1 MRVVLT
7 RWQRCIARRCPRSDR
22 SGSTLPE
29 LAVAAALLLTAT
41 AMAGGT
47 VLAPLAALGRIAAM
61 GEHEQQLTT
70 ALDAAARVVRAARPT
85 IDAPTVRGF
94 DVAAGA
100 ATLRLGMHGSEG
112 IGEAIL
118 VLDDA
123 LRLSVEGSAQS
134 LPVGLLVDGLDGE
147 RSRIELLAAGG
158 TVIDDH
164 ALHEVVGVRLVL
176 RRGEL
181 ERARTIVLRARHP
194 FDAVHR

>member
-29 LAVAAALLLTAT
+29 LAVAAALLLSAT

-47 VLAPLAALGRIAAM
+47 VVAPLAALGRIAAVD
-61 GEHEQQLTT
+61 EDEQQLTT

-85 IDAPTVRGF
+85 IDAPAVRGF
-94 DVAAGA
+94 DAAAGV
-100 ATLRLGMHGSEG
+100 ATLRLGMHGPEG

-123 LRLSVEGSAQS
+123 LRLSVEGSALT

-181 ERARTIVLRARHP
+181 ERTRTIVLRARHP
-194 FDAVHR
+194 LAAVHR

>member
-1 MRVVLT
+1 MRVVLA
-7 RWQRCIARRCPRSDR
+7 RWQRCIARRCPPSDR

-29 LAVAAALLLTAT
+29 LAVAAALLLSAT

-47 VLAPLAALGRIAAM
+47 VLAPLAALGRIAAVD
-61 GEHEQQLTT
+61 EDEQQLTT

-85 IDAPTVRGF
+85 IEAPAVRGF
-94 DVAAGA
+94 DAAAGV
-100 ATLRLGMHGSEG
+100 ATLRLGMHGPEG

-123 LRLSVEGSAQS
+123 LRLSVEGSALP

-147 RSRIELLAAGG
+147 RSRIELLTAGG

-181 ERARTIVLRARHP
+181 ERTRTILLRARHP

>member
-1 MRVVLT
+1 MSVALT
-7 RWQRCIARRCPRSDR
+7 RWHRCIARQCPRSDR

-29 LAVAAALLLTAT
+29 LAVAAALLLSAT

-47 VLAPLAALGRIAAM
+47 VLAPLVALSRIAAVD
-61 GEHEQQLTT
+61 EDEQLLTT
-70 ALDAAARVVRAARPT
+70 ALDAAARVVRAGRPT
-85 IDAPTVRGF
+85 IDAPAVRSF
-94 DVAAGA
+94 DVAADA
-100 ATLRLGMHGSEG
+100 ATLRLGMHGPEG

-123 LRLSVEGSAQS
+123 LRLSVEGSALP

-147 RSRIELLAAGG
+147 RSRIELLTASG

-181 ERARTIVLRARHP
+181 ERTRTILLRARHP
-194 FDAVHR
+194 LEAVHR

>member
-7 RWQRCIARRCPRSDR
+7 RWHRHIARRSPRSDR

-29 LAVAAALLLTAT
+29 LVVAAALLLTAT
-41 AMAGGT
+41 AMAGGI
-47 VLAPLAALGRIAAM
+47 VLTPLVALGRIAAAD
-61 GEHEQQLTT
+61 EDEQLLTT

-85 IDAPTVRGF
+85 IDAPAVRSF
-94 DVAAGA
+94 DVAAGV
-100 ATLRLGMHGSEG
+100 ATLRLGMHGPEG

-123 LRLSVEGSAQS
+123 LHLSAEGSALS
-134 LPVGLLVDGLDGE
+134 LPVGLLVAGLDGE
-147 RSRIELLAAGG
+147 RSRIELLAGDG
-158 TVIDDH
+158 SVIDGH

-181 ERARTIVLRARHP
+181 ERTRTILLRARHP
-194 FDAVHR
+194 LEAVHR